1 MKSVAANPL
10 FAEMKQR
17 LKIAV
22 KLMTF
27 NLLVKQFTIGSYLL
41 KIIPGN
47 LAKGQLIN
55 FYSIKTKT
63 TVPNNIR

>member
-1 MKSVAANPL
+1 MLSEAAKPL

-47 LAKGQLIN
+47 LAKGQLN
-55 FYSIKTKT
+55 
-63 TVPNNIR
+63 

>member
-1 MKSVAANPL
+1 MKSVEANPL

-27 NLLVKQFTIGSYLL
+27 NLLVKRFKIVSYLL
-41 KIIPGN
+41 KIFAGN
-47 LAKGQLIN
+47 LAKGQLD
-55 FYSIKTKT
+55 
-63 TVPNNIR
+63 